1 MDKTAYVLLAAMA
14 LAAADPLSAQ
24 AGEQKLKFRFV
35 TQMIGEPGNLP
46 EIAGHKITAGHY
58 MGVATFE
65 DGRIAHKDFVDVS
78 DDTENSGTFK
88 GYSTYTF
95 QNGDS
100 ITASYTGGW
109 DAGGAHG
116 DYQVVSGTGAFSGA
130 SGTGGFTAAEAKW
143 TAAAF
148 LWDGWFDLKTPGS

>member
-1 MDKTAYVLLAAMA
+1 MYKITYVLLAATA
-14 LAAADPLSAQ
+14 LAAMSAPTVQ

-46 EIAGHKITAGHY
+46 EIAGHKITVGHY

-65 DGRIAHKDFVDVS
+65 DGRIAHKDFIDVS
-78 DDTENSGTFK
+78 DDTKNNGTFK

-109 DAGGAHG
+109 DAGGVRG
-116 DYQVVSGTGAFSGA
+116 DYQIISGTGAFNGA

-143 TAAAF
+143 SAAAM